1 VRKDACAG
9 DCCNGS
15 CGYCCLLLLLLVW
28 LAVFKLGLVALLFLQ
43 RPAEILTGGLD
54 GSDKDGWALAVVVVV
69 VVAVLGPAMERA
81 DKGTRALLL
90 VVVLEL

>member
-1 VRKDACAG
+1 
-9 DCCNGS
+9 
-15 CGYCCLLLLLLVW
+15 LLLLLVW

-69 VVAVLGPAMERA
+69 VAVLGPAMERA